1 MYFEKFAPGT
11 SFEAG
16 PLEGPPESF
25 WATPGSSVA
34 LPGSSGKIAQGFGRV
49 LGEKYWFFIDFSW
62 FWAARN
68 RRGPVLRPAGLRAR
82 GRRGAGGSSRDLLG
96 GSRRLCGA
104 SRELWEGCRWF
115 WKGSGQKILIF
126 HWFLK
131 VLGGRGGWARTA
143 PRLGWDPLNQGF

>member
-1 MYFEKFAPGT
+1 M
-11 SFEAG
+11 
-16 PLEGPPESF
+16 
-25 WATPGSSVA
+25 A
-34 LPGSSGKIAQGFGRV
+34 LLGSSGKVAQGFGRV

-68 RRGPVLRPAGLRAR
+68 RPGPVLRPAGLRAR
-82 GRRGAGGSSRDLLG
+82 EGRGAGGSSRELLG

-115 WKGSGQKILIF
+115 GKSSGQKILVF

-131 VLGGRGGWARTA
+131 VLGGNNGWARDGDA
-143 PRLGWDPLNQGF
+143 AGLGPPKPRFLRKSTKAKTVKPLNGKALG

>member
-1 MYFEKFAPGT
+1 M
-11 SFEAG
+11 
-16 PLEGPPESF
+16 
-25 WATPGSSVA
+25 A

-104 SRELWEGCRWF
+104 SRELWEGCRRF
-115 WKGSGQKILIF
+115 WKGSGE
-126 HWFLK
+126 
-131 VLGGRGGWARTA
+131 VLGGPGAPLEGRTGSRGEDFRS
-143 PRLGWDPLNQGF
+143 LKSS